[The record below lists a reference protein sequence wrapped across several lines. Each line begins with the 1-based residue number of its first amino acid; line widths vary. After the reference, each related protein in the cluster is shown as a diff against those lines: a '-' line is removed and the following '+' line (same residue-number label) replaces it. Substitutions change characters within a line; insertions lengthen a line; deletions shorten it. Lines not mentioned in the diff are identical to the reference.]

1 MENKFVRSAIDI
13 LGIVWKDINTMPD
26 KDEEGFIIVAKFND
40 AGSIVD
46 FSEDYVYC
54 KELCSCIV
62 FNGGSGKYINDP
74 THYIS
79 KRKFKELL
87 QLIPKE
93 NKSGGI
99 EI

>member
-13 LGIVWKDINTMPD
+13 LGIVWKDINTMPN
-26 KDEEGFIIVAKFND
+26 KDEEGFIIVAKFDDTGN
-40 AGSIVD
+40 IVD
-46 FSEDYVYC
+46 FSEDYVY
-54 KELCSCIV
+54 LCNSIM

-87 QLIPKE
+87 QLIPRE